1 MRRKAVV
8 TGGKIDATL
17 FRATEIEL
25 TEEEY
30 LNYLEYIHSSTVN
43 DSESID
49 VKKKDNPLV
58 MTYTPLNT
66 PYKVGRKVYV
76 AYPYYRFGVV
86 EDNSDGILRIRM
98 DAGDIHVYY
107 HPRDY
112 NTAPIKVV
120 KPCK

>member
-25 TEEEY
+25 TAEKH
-30 LNYLEYIHSSTVN
+30 LNFLEYIRSSAVN

-49 VKKKDNPLV
+49 VKKNDNPLV

-66 PYKVGRKVYV
+66 PYKVGMKVYV
-76 AYPYYRFGVV
+76 SYPYYRFGVV
-86 EDNSDGILRIRM
+86 EDNSDGLLRIRM
-98 DAGDIHVYY
+98 NDGDIHVYY
-107 HPRDY
+107 HPKDY
-112 NTAPIKVV
+112 KMSPIKVV
-120 KPCK
+120 KPFK